1 MSSAYL
7 HSCTT
12 RPNPEKR
19 TKFQMHRR
27 TTPPKKRGYDPAAEL
42 LKFSA
47 RSRPRNNNNRG
58 HNSARLNIYSTLGT
72 VWGGKCASAERVGT
86 R

>member
-42 LKFSA
+42 VIEIFRAVAAK
-47 RSRPRNNNNRG
+47 
-58 HNSARLNIYSTLGT
+58 
-72 VWGGKCASAERVGT
+72 K
-86 R
+86 